1 MGQKAK
7 TFVVTLRADVRDAA
21 TIYALLKEH
30 GLDPRNPSALAT
42 MAIGLLA
49 DMAEQKGFQHF
60 TSTAEAI
67 LYLQEYAIIDSDLR
81 KHKNYKT
88 IVDQLCLED
97 GTTQEVLTSRET
109 KKLPLAAD
117 APNLSAEVARRVA
130 EFKASKDALKNF
142 PKGLIHDD
150 E

>member
-49 DMAEQKGFQHF
+49 DMAVQRGFQHF

-67 LYLQEYAIIDSDLR
+67 LYLQEHGIIDSDLR

-88 IVDQLCLED
+88 IVDQLCIED
-97 GTTQEVLTSRET
+97 GTVQEVITHKET
-109 KKLPLAAD
+109 KNLSSISPV
-117 APNLSAEVARRVA
+117 PNLTDEITRRVA
-130 EFKASKDALKNF
+130 EFRASKDALKNF
-142 PKGLIHDD
+142 PKGLVQDD